1 MYLIMVKMTGT
12 YSIV

>member
-1 MYLIMVKMTGT
+1 MVKMTGT